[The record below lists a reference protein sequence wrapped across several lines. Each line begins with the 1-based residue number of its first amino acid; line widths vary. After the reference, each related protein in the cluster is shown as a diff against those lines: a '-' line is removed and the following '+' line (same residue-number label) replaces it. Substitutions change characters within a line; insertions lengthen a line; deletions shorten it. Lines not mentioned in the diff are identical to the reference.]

1 MKIGE
6 VTLTARQKFR
16 MLIESFK
23 FPVREREAFVKY
35 FESLIRGVLDVTDA
49 RVDAALSECRRH
61 IEARR

>member
-1 MKIGE
+1 
-6 VTLTARQKFR
+6 